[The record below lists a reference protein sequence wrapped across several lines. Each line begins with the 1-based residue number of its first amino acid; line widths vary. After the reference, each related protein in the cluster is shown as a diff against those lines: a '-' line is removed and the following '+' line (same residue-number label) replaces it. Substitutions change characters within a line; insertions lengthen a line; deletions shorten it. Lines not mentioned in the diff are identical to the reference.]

1 MAKLTA
7 KSRAAI
13 PTSKFALPGKRA
25 YPVNDR
31 GHAIAAKARASEF
44 ATPAQ
49 KKIIDARANAVLGKS
64 KKAKK

>member
-1 MAKLTA
+1 MSKLTA
-7 KSRAAI
+7 KTRKAL
-13 PTSKFALPGKRA
+13 PTSEFALPGKRA

-31 GHAIAAKARASEF
+31 NHAIAAKSRAAQF

-49 KKIIDARANAVLGKS
+49 KKIIDAKANRVLG